1 MSKYSTTSKIVL
13 YLMHHRDMTLH
24 QLIFQAYEEL
34 YPRIA
39 LESLERKVLEAINDY
54 ANGVRFEAKI
64 ENWLETEYH
73 SDD

>member
-1 MSKYSTTSKIVL
+1 
-13 YLMHHRDMTLH
+13 MTLH

-34 YPRIA
+34 YPQIA